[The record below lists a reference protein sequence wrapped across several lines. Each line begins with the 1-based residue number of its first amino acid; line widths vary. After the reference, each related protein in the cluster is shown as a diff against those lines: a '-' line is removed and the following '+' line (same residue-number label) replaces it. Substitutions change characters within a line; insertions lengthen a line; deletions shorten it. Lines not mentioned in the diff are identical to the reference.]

1 MKIYPLI
8 FAFLISLNAM
18 AQNTN
23 VDTCACVCVLNL
35 TASGFLEYS
44 NQNHLQDLFSQSVM
58 KVNGVKS
65 AVIYYEKN
73 PNVPSIHINKPSF
86 FNLKFD
92 KNGFMTSSEK
102 DDILVIYQPNST
114 QRDST
119 ILLRDNSSSSIRSV
133 RKMMFDSKYFYFGNM
148 IQKLNQLYLLDSDD
162 EDDGYLMKNYQE
174 TILDKK
180 FRIQNKYDYSTKDDD
195 FPDTTNFYVID
206 YDEQNYYGTVKQ
218 EKYGNTKDTIFFD
231 EQWRPVAYTKHWM
244 VSPIKKQ
251 SVTYNENNQLAT
263 YYEIIFKPY
272 SEQKPDEKGEILTL
286 KFEVEGEI
294 IEAKF
299 RKTFHQSAFIYNE
312 NGLLERITQT
322 TDEGV
327 CYFRVYYQTY

>member
-18 AQNTN
+18 AQNRN
-23 VDTCACVCVLNL
+23 VDTCACVCTLNL
-35 TASGFLEYS
+35 NASGFFEYS

-102 DDILVIYQPNST
+102 DDILVIYQSNST

-119 ILLRDNSSSSIRSV
+119 ILLRDNPFSSIRSG
-133 RKMMFDSKYFYFGNM
+133 RKTMFDSKYFYFGNM
-148 IQKLNQLYLLDSDD
+148 IQKLNQLYLLDYD

-174 TILDKK
+174 TILDEK
-180 FRIQNKYDYSTKDDD
+180 FRIQNKYDYSTKNDE

-206 YDEQNYYGTVKQ
+206 YDEQNYYGTLKQ

-231 EQWRPVAYTKHWM
+231 KQWRPVAYTKHWM

-251 SVTYNENNQLAT
+251 SVMYNENNQLTT
-263 YYEIIFKPY
+263 YNEVIFKPY
-272 SEQKPDEKGEILTL
+272 SEQKPDESGEILTL
-286 KFEVEGEI
+286 KFEVDGEI
-294 IEAKF
+294 IEAKY
-299 RKTFHQSAFIYNE
+299 RKTFHQSTFIYNE

-322 TDEGV
+322 TDEGI
-327 CYFRVYYQTY
+327 CEFRVYYQTY